1 MKGFVKSILIF
12 AVFSSMFYM
21 AGILALG
28 YAGISALHL
37 NFKFLDTPSRSLL
50 RVQDI
55 QQIDTVDIL
64 FLGSSRAFKGFDTRI
79 FNEHG
84 YSAFNFGTSAQT
96 PVQTAMLLDR
106 YLDGIAPRLVVYEV
120 YPEGFESDGVES
132 AIDLLSSDRA
142 DAHAW
147 KMMKEVSKPT
157 VSHALFFA
165 LWQQSLGKELRF
177 TDRPDGY
184 LPMSGYIQRPVT
196 YNVAMDMVFPHQD
209 IEIRDYQWAAF
220 ERIVKKFRERNIR
233 LIMVQ
238 APVPSSRYDAMT
250 NRDSIHEL
258 LRNQGEFIAFNEI
271 LALDDSLHFEDD
283 SHLNQIGAELFNARL
298 IELLSATSPS
308 NQQQLT
314 RPVQ

>member
-12 AVFSSMFYM
+12 AVFAAMFYV

-55 QQIDTVDIL
+55 QKIDAVDIL
-64 FLGSSRAFKGFDTRI
+64 FLGSSRAFMGFDTRI
-79 FNEHG
+79 FNDHG
-84 YSAFNFGTSAQT
+84 FSAFNLGTAAQT

-106 YLDGIAPRLVVYEV
+106 YLEGIAPRLVVYEV

-132 AIDLLSSDRA
+132 AIDLLSSDRI

-147 KMMKEVSKPT
+147 KMMKEVRKPT
-157 VSHALFFA
+157 VSHALLFA
-165 LWQQSLGKELRF
+165 LWQQSLGNELRF
-177 TDRPDGY
+177 TDSPGGY
-184 LPMSGYIQRPVT
+184 LPMSGYVQRPVT
-196 YNVAMDMVFPHQD
+196 YNVAMDKVFPHQD
-209 IEIRDYQWAAF
+209 NEIRDYQWAAF
-220 ERIVKKFRERNIR
+220 QQIVKKFQERDIR
-233 LIMVQ
+233 LILVQ

-258 LRNQGEFIAFNEI
+258 LRSQGEFFAFNEI
-271 LALDDSLHFEDD
+271 LSLDDSLHFEDD
-283 SHLNQIGAELFNARL
+283 SHLNQIGVDIFNRKLLEILEARQHFSQNTSTAE
-298 IELLSATSPS
+298 
-308 NQQQLT
+308 
-314 RPVQ
+314 